1 MNDIVRRKAERFH
14 ELHRRDGVLVMPNA
28 WDRGSARILAAAGF
42 EAIATTSAGTNYAN
56 GTTDWDYHVPREDMI
71 RDFGLIAREVAVPCN
86 GDLENGW
93 GDAPEDVAETMRL
106 SIAAGMAG
114 GGIEDYT
121 GRKDDPLYDLGLA
134 TDRIRAAREA
144 IDATG
149 VPFVLTGR
157 AECFLT
163 GHPDAFAESVRRCNA
178 YRAAGADVLYAPG
191 LNDTRQIADFVKA
204 VDGPV
209 NILLARHTGAIS
221 VGDMLEVGV
230 KRISIGGALFLAAY
244 GFLKQAAEELR
255 DKGTL
260 GWTAQSIARA
270 DLQAALALDPV
281 PPVR

>member
-1 MNDIVRRKAERFH
+1 MNDVVRRKAERFR
-14 ELHRRDGVLVMPNA
+14 ELHAADGILVMPNA

-42 EAIATTSAGTNYAN
+42 PAIATTSAGTNYAN
-56 GTTDWDYHVPREDMI
+56 GTTDWDYHVPRADMI

-93 GDAPEDVAETMRL
+93 GDSPEDVAETIRL

-121 GRKDDPLYDLGLA
+121 GRKDDPHYDIGLA
-134 TDRIRAAREA
+134 ADRIRAARAA
-144 IDATG
+144 IDASG

-163 GHPDAFAESVRRCNA
+163 GHPDAFRESVKRCNA

-191 LNDTRQIADFVKA
+191 LADKAQIADFVKA

-209 NILLARHTGAIS
+209 NILLARHTKGLT
-221 VGDMLEVGV
+221 VGDMAEVGV
-230 KRISIGGALFLAAY
+230 RRISIGGALFLAAY
-244 GFLKQAAEELR
+244 GFLKAAADELR
-255 DKGTL
+255 DAGTL
-260 GWTAQSIARA
+260 GWTAQCIAKA
-270 DLQAALALDPV
+270 DLTAALQLDPL